1 MPPKHGPLIENQW
14 GSPPSPAPAPPP
26 VTPDPRLRDR
36 RAVQPA
42 PVPQPLPDLPQAQP
56 EQRAQRDA
64 MRPTRDAAPTPYQPQ
79 APTSQGVADWA
90 RQQQASRPVS
100 TNPQD
105 GGFLGGHGP
114 NGPAFGPGQPFPQ
127 GYTSPNRA
135 FWQWSAWH
143 YPSWEYTPP
152 PPAPYG
158 PGNPRP
164 DARSGSAYGPGRP
177 FDTEQANR
185 PPYGPANPMQRA
197 PAPPV
202 LPDYTPQPQAFGYGE
217 RLLSQAQREQERA
230 RMTALATGY
239 GQRDMPTPPPDGA
252 FVNAPVEPGLSGQ
265 QGTAGPTRMN
275 QMLYEWSA
283 GRDSLQQ
290 AYLRGETSLPVGY
303 TFEDGNRVWPDGWVR
318 TPDGELV
325 QSPGQQAA
333 DIGGP
338 DHQLLSGQYGADTF
352 GEWPNTSGSI
362 SGDAGFP
369 APDGAVSTG
378 GAVPD
383 PGGTV
388 EEAVEAIAHD
398 TPGTLPSTVPD
409 GVSLPVEESRAL
421 ADLLDKLAHGM
432 RPGEIFEL
440 PMYLQRALAGEGPQ
454 FARYFGD
461 LLRALGF
468 TPMGDMGGLGFE
480 TDFYV
485 PTWYQWSDDA
495 AALLQQ
501 MPAGARQLMERLLKA
516 LLGDALREQ
525 RFGLP
530 AVEEAKSDLV
540 PPDLQP
546 VEQPVEQPTSPVM
559 PDAQGVA

>member
-1 MPPKHGPLIENQW
+1 
-14 GSPPSPAPAPPP
+14 
-26 VTPDPRLRDR
+26 
-36 RAVQPA
+36 
-42 PVPQPLPDLPQAQP
+42 
-56 EQRAQRDA
+56 

-127 GYTSPNRA
+127 GYTEPNRA
-135 FWQWSAWH
+135 FWQWPAWH

-217 RLLSQAQREQERA
+217 RLRQQAQREQERA

-252 FVNAPVEPGLSGQ
+252 YVGVPNPDVPTAPQ
-265 QGTAGPTRMN
+265 YTAAPDRMN
-275 QMLYEWSA
+275 MMLSEWQA
-283 GRDSLQQ
+283 GLDSLQQ
-290 AYLRGETSLPVGY
+290 AYLRGETTLPVGY
-303 TFEDGNRVWPDGWVR
+303 TFADGSQVSHDGYVR
-318 TPDGELV
+318 TPEGDVLEASRVGYDAVEFAG
-325 QSPGQQAA
+325 SAPYTPA
-333 DIGGP
+333 DAVP
-338 DHQLLSGQYGADTF
+338 
-352 GEWPNTSGSI
+352 
-362 SGDAGFP
+362 DAGFP
-369 APDGAVSTG
+369 APDGAVPTG
-378 GAVPD
+378 GTLPD

-388 EEAVEAIAHD
+388 EEAVEAIARD
-398 TPGTLPSTVPD
+398 TPGTLPSTLPPD
-409 GVSLPVEESRAL
+409 VVLPVEESRAL

-440 PMYLQRALAGEGPQ
+440 PMYLQRALAGEGPE

-468 TPMGDMGGLGFE
+468 MPMGDMGWLGFE

-485 PTWYQWSDDA
+485 PTWYQWTDNA

-546 VEQPVEQPTSPVM
+546 VEQPVEQPTPPVM
-559 PDAQGVA
+559 PDVAGVA

>member
-1 MPPKHGPLIENQW
+1 MPPRHGPLIENQW
-14 GSPPSPAPAPPP
+14 DSPPSPAPAPPP

-114 NGPAFGPGQPFPQ
+114 NV
-127 GYTSPNRA
+127 
-135 FWQWSAWH
+135 
-143 YPSWEYTPP
+143 
-152 PPAPYG
+152 PYG
-158 PGNPRP
+158 PGNPFPGVRP
-164 DARSGSAYGPGRP
+164 DLVFP
-177 FDTEQANR
+177 
-185 PPYGPANPMQRA
+185 
-197 PAPPV
+197 
-202 LPDYTPQPQAFGYGE
+202 
-217 RLLSQAQREQERA
+217 
-230 RMTALATGY
+230 
-239 GQRDMPTPPPDGA
+239 PTPPPALADPRLRDRRAYEPPDPYEA
-252 FVNAPVEPGLSGQ
+252 FGLFPENRAGEFVASPVMPGQSGQ

-275 QMLYEWSA
+275 TLLYEWSA

-303 TFEDGNRVWPDGWVR
+303 TFEDGSRVWPDGWVR
-318 TPDGELV
+318 TPAGDVV

-338 DHQLLSGQYGADTF
+338 DHQLLYGQYGADTF
-352 GEWPNTSGSI
+352 GEWPTATGSI
-362 SGDAGFP
+362 FGDGATDAGFP
-369 APDGAVSTG
+369 APDGAVPTG
-378 GAVPD
+378 GGVPD

-398 TPGTLPSTVPD
+398 TPGTLPSTLPPD
-409 GVSLPVEESRAL
+409 VVLPVEESRAL

-440 PMYLQRALAGEGPQ
+440 PMYLQRALAGEGPE

-468 TPMGDMGGLGFE
+468 MPMGDMGALGFE

-485 PTWYQWSDDA
+485 PLWYQWTDNA

-501 MPAGARQLMERLLKA
+501 MPAEARRLMERLLKA

-546 VEQPVEQPTSPVM
+546 TGEPVEQPTPPVM
-559 PDAQGVA
+559 PDVAGVA